1 MEFHF
6 RFSPIIPYYVLVLVG
21 EKKVSMQS
29 LESPTGHLQFLS
41 NPPFANGWSQYAA
54 WWAWNNSPPEPGHSL
69 QKPPNRAIA
78 VTSSKLSP
86 QIGGPLSLC
95 CLWKLNRTDK
105 RCTLVAE
112 GPSQPNVH
120 WHFWAKSRPWRL
132 MNCENKMEGPT
143 ETWANSPFRGG
154 PCLLIKVG
162 TASPTDNCAYCEGSQ
177 DRGTAS
183 IGRPD
188 LRICSASSSVFE
200 HDSQNF
206 P

>member
-112 GPSQPNVH
+112 GPSQANVH
-120 WHFWAKSRPWRL
+120 WHFWAKSRP
-132 MNCENKMEGPT
+132 CEIDELRKQN
-143 ETWANSPFRGG
+143 GG
-154 PCLLIKVG
+154 AHGDVGKFSVPWWSLLVTQG
-162 TASPTDNCAYCEGSQ
+162 GNGFTNRQ
-177 DRGTAS
+177 
-183 IGRPD
+183 
-188 LRICSASSSVFE
+188 LRVL
-200 HDSQNF
+200 
-206 P
+206 